1 MDNAPFTTDH
11 WQLNE
16 LEAITGYPLDYRV
29 TSSLVEQTSTIKDVE
44 EYLSKTYCS
53 SVGVEFEHVHNEEER
68 LWLYENYESVMREQ
82 FTPAEKVKMVQLL
95 VRTEEME
102 KILQKRFA
110 THKRYSSEG
119 SESITVA
126 LNSILAEASLINK
139 EDPSQGVEYA
149 VLGMPHR
156 GRLATLVVVND
167 YPMRNLLYKVKGNN
181 DIPEEIVDRVDDMPT
196 HIAVSN
202 TKKFTWSGADS
213 ARNKDVTLTMVHNP
227 SHLESQ
233 NSISMGK
240 TRAKQDDY
248 PGGFEKNWNRVLNL

>member
-1 MDNAPFTTDH
+1 VPKTLIDKVGSIKEAEDY
-11 WQLNE
+11 LN
-16 LEAITGYPLDYRV
+16 
-29 TSSLVEQTSTIKDVE
+29 
-44 EYLSKTYCS
+44 KTYCS
-53 SVGVEFEHVHNEEER
+53 SVGVEFEHIQDEDER
-68 LWLYENYESVMREQ
+68 LWLYDNYEQVMHEN

-126 LNSILAEASLINK
+126 LNSILSEASLINK
-139 EDPSQGVEYA
+139 ENPEQGIEYA

-156 GRLATLVVVND
+156 GRLATLVVIND

-181 DIPEEIVDRVDDMPT
+181 DIPPEIVDRVDDMPT

-202 TKKFTWSGADS
+202 TKKYTWSGADA
-213 ARNKDVTLTMVHNP
+213 ARNKDVTLTMIHNP

-233 NSISMGK
+233 NAISMGK
-240 TRAKQDDY
+240 TRAK
-248 PGGFEKNWNRVLNL
+248 

>member
-1 MDNAPFTTDH
+1 MKETAGFELEH

-29 TSSLVEQTSTIKDVE
+29 TKTLVEKVGTVKEAE
-44 EYLSKTYCS
+44 EYLNKLYCQ
-53 SVGVEFEHVHNEEER
+53 SVGVEFEHIQDEDER
-68 LWLYENYESVMREQ
+68 IWLYENYEQVMHEN

-126 LNSILAEASLINK
+126 LNSILAEASLIIK
-139 EDPSQGVEYA
+139 EHPDQGIDYA

-156 GRLATLVVVND
+156 GRLATLVVIND
-167 YPMRNLLYKVKGNN
+167 YPMRNLFYKVKGNN
-181 DIPEEIVDRVDDMPT
+181 DIPPEIVDRVDDMPT

-202 TKKFTWSGADS
+202 TKKYTWSGADA
-213 ARNKDVTLTMVHNP
+213 ARNKDVTVTMIHNP
-227 SHLESQ
+227 SHLES
-233 NSISMGK
+233 
-240 TRAKQDDY
+240 
-248 PGGFEKNWNRVLNL
+248 

>member
-1 MDNAPFTTDH
+1 
-11 WQLNE
+11 
-16 LEAITGYPLDYRV
+16 V
-29 TSSLVEQTSTIKDVE
+29 TSTLAEEAHTIKDVE
-44 EYLSKTYCS
+44 DYLNKLYCS
-53 SVGVEFEHVHNEEER
+53 SVGVEFEHIQSEDER
-68 LWLYENYESVMREQ
+68 LWLYENYETTMKEQ

-102 KILQKRFA
+102 KLQQKRFA

-139 EDPSQGVEYA
+139 ENPDQGIEYA

-156 GRLATLVVVND
+156 GRLATLVVIND
-167 YPMRNLLYKVKGNN
+167 YPMRNLLYKIKGNN
-181 DIPEEIVDRVDDMPT
+181 DIPAEIIDRVDDIPT

-213 ARNKDVTLTMVHNP
+213 TRNKDVTLTMVHNP

-240 TRAKQDDY
+240 TRAKIDDY
-248 PGGFEKNWNRVLNL
+248 QGNFEKNWGRVLNL